1 MIGAQALAG
10 LYNVVTSQNLP
21 LPKTILV
28 KGNVVTPESVDSLP
42 SFDEAA
48 ETIAED
54 GLPET
59 S

>member
-1 MIGAQALAG
+1 
-10 LYNVVTSQNLP
+10 
-21 LPKTILV
+21 
-28 KGNVVTPESVDSLP
+28 VTPESVDSLP